1 MPFSEDTLT
10 RLKADAAEITG
21 RYPRARSALLPLLYL
36 VQAEEGY
43 VSDAGMAFCAEV
55 LGITETEVR
64 GVASFYTMY
73 KHEPAA
79 EYQIGVCINTTCAIM
94 GGDQIYAELAEHI
107 SGGPG
112 KSQPHGDPLDSFHQ
126 GDVNKP
132 DGGGPG
138 TGHHGDIKS
147 ADGKVA
153 VERLEC
159 NAACDYAP
167 VVMINWEFFDNQT
180 PQSAKKLVDDLRA
193 GQEVRPTRGPNR
205 LCTWKQA
212 NRILAGFGDGQAAE
226 GPSAGPASLVGLKL
240 AKERG
245 WRAPATESA
254 SAESTAPEKSREVSA
269 SERGTQ
275 PPQSRAAGRSA
286 ESTQGNDAAGGPV
299 ESSSSRPPR
308 PEKESS

>member
-1 MPFSEDTLT
+1 MPFSEETLT

-43 VSDAGMAFCAEV
+43 VSDEGMAFCAEV
-55 LGITETEVR
+55 LGITQTEVR
-64 GVASFYTMY
+64 GVATFYTMY

-79 EYQIGVCINTTCAIM
+79 EYQVGVCINTTCAIM
-94 GGDQIYAELAEHI
+94 GGDQIWSELTAHVAGH
-107 SGGPG
+107 SGEEAG
-112 KSQPHGDPLDSFHQ
+112 HADAL
-126 GDVNKP
+126 
-132 DGGGPG
+132 GG
-138 TGHHGDIKS
+138 THDHGDIKS
-147 ADGKVA
+147 PDGKVA

-167 VVMINWEFFDNQT
+167 VVMVNWEFFDNQT
-180 PQSAKKLVDDLRA
+180 PQSAKKLIDDLRA
-193 GQEVRPTRGPNR
+193 GQNVKPTRGPGR

-226 GPSAGPASLVGLKL
+226 GPSAGHASLVGLKL

-254 SAESTAPEKSREVSA
+254 SEQSAAPEKSEQV
-269 SERGTQ
+269 GV
-275 PPQSRAAGRSA
+275 A
-286 ESTQGNDAAGGPV
+286 EKGSLP
-299 ESSSSRPPR
+299 
-308 PEKESS
+308 

>member
-1 MPFSEDTLT
+1 MPFSEETLT

-43 VSDAGMAFCAEV
+43 VSDEGMAFCAEV
-55 LGITETEVR
+55 LGITQTEVR
-64 GVASFYTMY
+64 GVATFYTMY

-79 EYQIGVCINTTCAIM
+79 EYQVGVCTNTTCAIM
-94 GGDQIYAELAEHI
+94 GGDQIYAELAEHV
-107 SGGPG
+107 GGDA
-112 KSQPHGDPLDSFHQ
+112 HGDGHGNSNH
-126 GDVNKP
+126 GAA
-132 DGGGPG
+132 
-138 TGHHGDIKS
+138 HHGDIKS
-147 ADGKVA
+147 PDGKVA

-167 VVMINWEFFDNQT
+167 VVMVNWEFFDNQT

-193 GQEVRPTRGPNR
+193 GQNVTPTRGPNR

-245 WRAPATESA
+245 WQAPPAQEA
-254 SAESTAPEKSREVSA
+254 
-269 SERGTQ
+269 
-275 PPQSRAAGRSA
+275 QSS
-286 ESTQGNDAAGGPV
+286 
-299 ESSSSRPPR
+299 
-308 PEKESS
+308 

>member
-43 VSDAGMAFCAEV
+43 VSDEGMAFCAEV
-55 LGITETEVR
+55 LGITQTEVR
-64 GVASFYTMY
+64 GVATFYTMY

-79 EYQIGVCINTTCAIM
+79 EYQIGVCTNTTCAIM
-94 GGDQIYAELAEHI
+94 GGDQIYAELADHVAGAAGADPGRSPGEGAMGEGLPHDL
-107 SGGPG
+107 GGHRGDHSPG
-112 KSQPHGDPLDSFHQ
+112 
-126 GDVNKP
+126 
-132 DGGGPG
+132 
-138 TGHHGDIKS
+138 GHADIKS
-147 ADGKVA
+147 PDGKVA

-167 VVMINWEFFDNQT
+167 VVMVNWEFFDNQT

-193 GQEVRPTRGPNR
+193 GENVTPTRGPNR

-226 GPSAGPASLVGLKL
+226 GPSAGPASLVGLEL

-245 WRAPATESA
+245 WK
-254 SAESTAPEKSREVSA
+254 APEPS
-269 SERGTQ
+269 
-275 PPQSRAAGRSA
+275 
-286 ESTQGNDAAGGPV
+286 
-299 ESSSSRPPR
+299 
-308 PEKESS
+308 